1 MEGTMTVIHKLN
13 KNKIYNEV
21 KNNKKRAKNRCKNER
36 KTKRNKQII
45 ENLRHNK

>member
-21 KNNKKRAKNRCKNER
+21 KNNKKRAKNRCNNGIKWKKNKKE
-36 KTKRNKQII
+36 
-45 ENLRHNK
+45 